1 MRVVDAMTTNPRFC
15 KEDTNLAAATELMW
29 TADCGI
35 LPVVDDEQKVTGVV
49 TDRDMLIA
57 LGTRNARPAELIA
70 TDIMMKPVFTCK
82 PDDPIEAALT
92 VMNEHKIR
100 RLPVVDDNGVLTGII
115 AIDDIIL
122 HAAEQGGPEFAKYDD
137 VMATLKGICDH
148 GQLAHTHQVA

>member
-1 MRVVDAMTTNPRFC
+1 
-15 KEDTNLAAATELMW
+15 
-29 TADCGI
+29 
-35 LPVVDDEQKVTGVV
+35 
-49 TDRDMLIA
+49 
-57 LGTRNARPAELIA
+57 
-70 TDIMMKPVFTCK
+70 MMKPVFTCK

-100 RLPVVDDNGVLTGII
+100 RLPVVDENGVLAGII

-148 GQLAHTHQVA
+148 GQLAHAHQLA